1 MPIVPRRH
9 HVSRHH
15 PVPRPVELI
24 PSPEPAPFKLYEGP
38 VRRGPAPK
46 PAKPIKPVMHPDVA
60 SWMEMESRRNK
71 TRAAEELLPQE
82 EVSRRNKARAA
93 EEWRMRQVQA
103 RWLREIAPKLAKPV
117 KPVVHPSV
125 VSWMEECARQSKIR
139 GAEERLRQEEAR
151 RLREK
156 AYTENVYT
164 ELHLMELINEHTGNK

>member
-1 MPIVPRRH
+1 MHIVPRRH
-9 HVSRHH
+9 HVSM
-15 PVPRPVELI
+15 PLELI

-38 VRRGPAPK
+38 VRRGPVLK
-46 PAKPIKPVMHPDVA
+46 PTRPFIFRKPPARMGSTSTGHQGADIDNPLYDGIKSRPV
-60 SWMEMESRRNK
+60 S
-71 TRAAEELLPQE
+71 
-82 EVSRRNKARAA
+82 
-93 EEWRMRQVQA
+93 
-103 RWLREIAPKLAKPV
+103 KPV

-125 VSWMEECARQSKIR
+125 VSWMEEWSRQSKIR